1 MALVVGRYEGLFTL
15 ISPYNKGHTC
25 IKEQPEADRQWSK
38 EKGITTTYDCKTLHR
53 KQRLSNTNLT
63 TIRRL
68 TQVHRKGEQLL
79 HQHANGKPIKKLTF
93 MTVSTQTEK
102 NYMTTFRFTYLL

>member
-1 MALVVGRYEGLFTL
+1 MY
-15 ISPYNKGHTC
+15 KGATRSY
-25 IKEQPEADRQWSK
+25 KSNRTDNGQKKK
-38 EKGITTTYDCKTLHR
+38 EKRQIMICKTLHR

-68 TQVHRKGEQLL
+68 TQVHRKGKQLL
-79 HQHANGKPIKKLTF
+79 HHHANGKPIKKLTF
-93 MTVSTQTEK
+93 MAVSTQTEK